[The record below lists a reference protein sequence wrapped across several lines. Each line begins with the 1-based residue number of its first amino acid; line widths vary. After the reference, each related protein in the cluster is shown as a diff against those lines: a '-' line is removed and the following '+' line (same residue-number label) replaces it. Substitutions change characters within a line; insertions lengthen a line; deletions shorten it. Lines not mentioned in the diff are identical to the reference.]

1 MTSTQMMS
9 ASFLRFLRL
18 VLVVASMVPASLMLG
33 CTTIID
39 ATTSEPIH
47 VNPGKRTLGARI
59 DDGNIETIAEV
70 NLRKASDQ
78 LANANITVNSYN
90 AVVLLTGQV
99 PTEEL
104 RQLAG
109 TTVNEINT
117 VRQVHNELVVGRKV
131 RFSERAYDTWL
142 TTKVKTQLLAIGDIE
157 GRRVRVVTE
166 AKTVFL
172 MGLVS
177 RREADRITDV
187 VRTTRG
193 VGKVVKVFEY
203 ID

>member
-1 MTSTQMMS
+1 MS
-9 ASFLRFLRL
+9 KKLFFILLLGSILLAT
-18 VLVVASMVPASLMLG
+18 G
-33 CTTIID
+33 CTRIIE
-39 ATTSEPIH
+39 ATTSEPIY
-47 VNPGKRTLGARI
+47 VNPGKRTLGAKI
-59 DDGNIETIAEV
+59 DDSNIETIAAV
-70 NLRKASDQ
+70 NLAKAHPQIADG
-78 LANANITVNSYN
+78 NVHVNSYN

-99 PTEEL
+99 ASDKA

-109 TTVNEINT
+109 ETVNKINT
-117 VRQVHNELVVGRKV
+117 VRQVHNEIQV
-131 RFSERAYDTWL
+131 RPPLPLSERAYDTWL
-142 TTKVKTQLLAIGDIE
+142 TTKVKSQLLVLGDIE
-157 GRRVRVVTE
+157 GRRVKVVTE

-187 VRTTRG
+187 VRTTGG

>member
-1 MTSTQMMS
+1 MISTQ
-9 ASFLRFLRL
+9 AL
-18 VLVVASMVPASLMLG
+18 PASLARLLRRSAVIISLMLASLTLG
-33 CTTIID
+33 CTTILD
-39 ATTSEPIH
+39 VTTSEPIY

-59 DDGNIETIAEV
+59 DDSNIETIAEV
-70 NLRKASDQ
+70 NLKKASAQ
-78 LANANITVNSYN
+78 LAKANVTVNSYN

-109 TTVNEINT
+109 ATVNEINT
-117 VRQVHNELVVGRKV
+117 VRQVHNELVVGPNV
-131 RFSERAYDTWL
+131 RFSERTYDTWL

-166 AKTVFL
+166 ARTVFL

>member
-1 MTSTQMMS
+1 MS
-9 ASFLRFLRL
+9 KKLFFILLLGSILLAT
-18 VLVVASMVPASLMLG
+18 G
-33 CTTIID
+33 CTRIIE
-39 ATTSEPIH
+39 ATTSEPIY
-47 VNPGKRTLGARI
+47 VNPGKRTLGAKI
-59 DDGNIETIAEV
+59 DDSNIETIATV
-70 NLRKASDQ
+70 NLAKAHPQIADG
-78 LANANITVNSYN
+78 NVHVNSYN

-99 PTEEL
+99 ASDKA

-109 TTVNEINT
+109 ETVNKINT
-117 VRQVHNELVVGRKV
+117 VRQVHNEIQV
-131 RFSERAYDTWL
+131 RPPLPLSERAYDTWL
-142 TTKVKTQLLAIGDIE
+142 TTKVKSQLLVLGDIE
-157 GRRVRVVTE
+157 GRRVKVVTE

-187 VRTTRG
+187 VRTTGG